1 MRTILFT
8 GKGGVGKTTT
18 AAATAVV
25 AAARGLR
32 TAVMS
37 TDPAHSL
44 ADSFGVPLSDE
55 LSEVAPR
62 CYAQQLDAQARME
75 ASWVEIREYLHAVFD
90 WAGLDDIEAEE
101 LSVIPGL
108 DEIFALADIKA
119 FDASGEWDLLVV
131 DCAPTA
137 ETIRF
142 LSLPEILGWYME
154 RIFPVGRRVTKVV
167 GPVVS
172 RLAGG
177 LPVAG
182 DAVLGATE
190 RFYQRLD
197 GVKELLCDPERSSV
211 RLVVNP
217 EKMVVAEARRTHT
230 YLSLFG
236 YPVDAVVA
244 NRLLP
249 DAVCDPWFDTWKRTQ
264 ALHLQTIESGFAPLP
279 VLRGELADEEIVGV
293 GRLAAFGEHLY
304 GERDPAAI
312 LHAGHPFGLERRD
325 GETVVS
331 VDLPFA
337 TKDELDVAVA
347 EGELFVTVG
356 PYRRAIVL
364 PDSLRRQE
372 VLGAALTDGT
382 LRVRFGQD
390 GPDDLRR
397 NPRRG

>member
-1 MRTILFT
+1 MRIILFT

-18 AAATAVV
+18 AAATAV
-25 AAARGLR
+25 AAAAAGRR

-44 ADSFGVPLSDE
+44 ADSFGVELSDE
-55 LSEVAPR
+55 LREVAPN
-62 CYAQQLDAQARME
+62 CFAQQLDAQARME
-75 ASWVEIREYLHAVFD
+75 SSWGEIRDYLRGLFD

-108 DEIFALADIKA
+108 DEVFALADIKT

-154 RIFPVGRRVTKVV
+154 RLFPLGRRVTKVV

-177 LPVAG
+177 VPVAG
-182 DAVLGATE
+182 DAVFGATE
-190 RFYQRLD
+190 RFYQRLE
-197 GVKELLCDPERSSV
+197 GVKELLTDASRSSV

-236 YPVDAVVA
+236 YPVDAVIA
-244 NRLLP
+244 NRVLP
-249 DAVCDPWFDTWKRTQ
+249 DAITDPWFAAWKETQ
-264 ALHLQTIESGFAPLP
+264 ATHLRTIEEGFAPLP
-279 VLRGELADEEIVGV
+279 ILRVELAGEEVVGID
-293 GRLAAFGEHLY
+293 RLAEFGCRLY
-304 GERDPAAI
+304 GESDPAAV
-312 LHAGHPFGLERRD
+312 LHVGEPFRIDKDDDEI
-325 GETVVS
+325 VVS
-331 VDLPFA
+331 IDLPFA
-337 TKDELDVAVA
+337 RKDEVEVSVAL
-347 EGELFVTVG
+347 GELFVTVG
-356 PYRRAIVL
+356 PYRRAVVL
-364 PDSLRRQE
+364 PDSLKRRA
-372 VLGAALTDGT
+372 VRGATLLDGA
-382 LRVRFGQD
+382 LRVRFGHD
-390 GPDDLRR
+390 
-397 NPRRG
+397 